1 MSFLHAAL
9 RFRVWVGRSGKIVG
23 ASMRLE
29 EDVRLVWNGMNRE
42 NALDYKASMFL
53 YIPFDTSGIGFSGSR
68 QGCHHS
74 QRLLCQGVQVLYK
87 GRRLRV

>member
-9 RFRVWVGRSGKIVG
+9 RFRVWVGRSSKSVD

-53 YIPFDTSGIGFSGSR
+53 YIPLDTSGIGFCGKA
-68 QGCHHS
+68 
-74 QRLLCQGVQVLYK
+74 YK
-87 GRRLRV
+87 SCINGNVYVYNKEPPVYKRRTV